1 MRQIRETR
9 KFSWLEIFAGLILVL
24 VIIGTSF

>member
-1 MRQIRETR
+1 MRQIREAP
-9 KFSWLEIFAGLILVL
+9 KFSWLEIFAGLILIV

>member
-9 KFSWLEIFAGLILVL
+9 KFSWLEIFAGLALIVV
-24 VIIGTSF
+24 VIMTSM